1 MTKKRPAS
9 AVSSTMRSVHPIL
22 LLSLCLVSVATG
34 FVPAGR
40 SPAASTAARPSS
52 RTHHDKKSR
61 SQQVL
66 RHVSSSLLS
75 VVADNNILAAASSWW
90 WIATIDSDI
99 AKIPDNEFAPVFLG
113 GMAVMLGGVLS
124 AAFVGTVVDQ
134 KNLYGQLV
142 VDSYSPDRN
151 DEAFW
156 KGLNEEERLKVK
168 DLLERMALGKDDAK
182 QELEEMM
189 AQKMAAI
196 NSSSSGTTT
205 SNINNPEGSAAVDKQ
220 TLPSDSTKANAEAS
234 KKQKKEIGM
243 FSDYAE

>member
-1 MTKKRPAS
+1 
-9 AVSSTMRSVHPIL
+9 MRSVHPIL
-22 LLSLCLVSVATG
+22 LLLSLCLISVATG

-40 SPAASTAARPSS
+40 SPAASTAARPTRT
-52 RTHHDKKSR
+52 RTHHDKKRR
-61 SQQVL
+61 SPRQQL
-66 RHVSSSLLS
+66 LLHVSSSLLS
-75 VVADNNILAAASSWW
+75 VVADHNILTAAASSSWW

-134 KNLYGQLV
+134 RNLYGQLV
-142 VDSYSPDRN
+142 VDSYLPDRN

-168 DLLERMALGKDDAK
+168 DLLERMALGQDGDAK

-189 AQKMAAI
+189 AQKMATI
-196 NSSSSGTTT
+196 KSTSGTT
-205 SNINNPEGSAAVDKQ
+205 SNINKPDGSAAVDKN
-220 TLPSDSTKANAEAS
+220 TLSSDSTKANNAEASS